1 LTRKRLNY
9 MIAAI
14 VLSLFLA
21 SMEGT
26 VVATAMPTIVA
37 QLGGFSIYS
46 WVFAVYMLTSTTT
59 VPLFGKLS
67 DLFSRKAIYM
77 ISMALFLVGS
87 VLCGSARS
95 MDQLIFFRAIQGL
108 GAGGVLPM
116 AFTIVGDLFS
126 LEQRARLQG
135 LFSGI
140 WGVSSIIGPL
150 IGGFLVDTVS
160 WHWVFLINLFP
171 GAIALTLVW
180 FAWKEERRTDGM
192 KVSIDFLGAGL
203 LTLTALMLLLGVSE
217 LGTPLGWG
225 FLGASAILA
234 MGLYWA
240 ERKAVDPI
248 LPLRLFRDRLF
259 SVSITHG
266 FLSGWAMFGS
276 LSYVPLFVQAVIG
289 TSATQAGLALMPMSL
304 FWTLASIWGSRMLL
318 KRSYRSLAVIGM
330 LLLVAGAF
338 LMTRIGVHTSQYEIM
353 IYTAMMGTGMG
364 LSVPAFLVAVQTAVN
379 KKDLG
384 IATSTVQYSRSIGG
398 TIGVSVLGA
407 FLSSGLAS
415 QLLHAGLD
423 PTVISLNDLV
433 DPVAGAAAAVQGPLR
448 DALAIAMAGMF
459 LISLG
464 AAAAGLVAVFFS
476 PKGKVTEIRQEGT
489 AEECAD

>member
-77 ISMALFLVGS
+77 ISMTLFLTGS

-126 LEQRARLQG
+126 LEERARLQG
-135 LFSGI
+135 LFSGV
-140 WGVSSIIGPL
+140 WGVSSIVGPL
-150 IGGFLVDTVS
+150 IGGFLVDTTS
-160 WHWVFLINLFP
+160 WHWVFLINVFP
-171 GAIALTLVW
+171 GAIALGLVW
-180 FAWKEERRTDGM
+180 FAWKEERRTDGR

-203 LTLTALMLLLGVSE
+203 LTFAALSLLLGLSE
-217 LGTPLGWG
+217 MGTPLGWG
-225 FLGASAILA
+225 FLGAAAILA
-234 MGLYWA
+234 VGLYWA

-248 LPLRLFRDRLF
+248 LPVGLFRDRLF
-259 SVSITHG
+259 SVSIAHG

-276 LSYVPLFVQAVIG
+276 LAYVPLFVQAVVG
-289 TSATQAGLALMPMSL
+289 TSATQAGIALTPMSL
-304 FWTLASIWGSRMLL
+304 FWTLASIWGSRQLL
-318 KRSYRSLAVIGM
+318 KSSYRSLAMIGM
-330 LLLVAGAF
+330 LLLAAGAF
-338 LMTRIGVHTSQYEIM
+338 LMTRIGLHTSQYEIM

-364 LSVPAFLVAVQTAVN
+364 LSVPAFLVAVQTAVS

-407 FLSSGLAS
+407 FLSSSLAS
-415 QLLHAGLD
+415 QLMSAGLD
-423 PTVISLNDLV
+423 PNTISLNTLV
-433 DPVAGAAAAVQGPLR
+433 DPVVGTASAVQGPLR

-459 LISLG
+459 VISFA
-464 AAAAGLVAVFFS
+464 AAAAGLLAVLFS
-476 PKGKVTEIRQEGT
+476 PRGKVTDIRQEGAASDET
-489 AEECAD
+489 N